1 MNKTTCPNGM
11 VDTCCENYDN
21 CTLSYHDKDAEI
33 KRLNVMTKT
42 KWNIEAVKAYETGQG
57 VELVNDPYPHYVP
70 KTLENKEEEMIK
82 EIAMIG
88 GIFETEEG
96 AKGFQNLL
104 IGDSVVVKFYMP
116 NAVQPILY
124 WVANQ
129 RSVDDLKETLD
140 A

>member
-1 MNKTTCPNGM
+1 MN
-11 VDTCCENYDN
+11 NY
-21 CTLSYHDKDAEI
+21 
-33 KRLNVMTKT
+33 TKT
-42 KWNIEAVKAYETGQG
+42 QWNIEAVKAYETGQG
-57 VELVNDPYPHYVP
+57 VELVNDPYTHYVP

-116 NAVQPILY
+116 NAQKSILY

>member
-1 MNKTTCPNGM
+1 
-11 VDTCCENYDN
+11 
-21 CTLSYHDKDAEI
+21 
-33 KRLNVMTKT
+33 MTKT
-42 KWNIEAVKAYETGQG
+42 QWNIEAVKAYETGQG
-57 VELVNDPYPHYVP
+57 VELVNDPYTHYVP
-70 KTLENKEEEMIK
+70 KTFENKKEEMIK

-116 NAVQPILY
+116 NAQKSILY